1 MERIAQN
8 STTPSE
14 KTPVPACAGLC
25 EALEAKREGV
35 SRRAFVS
42 AASLAAAV
50 AILEACGTSSPTSPA
65 GGGTSSPTSPAGASG
80 GSITVSL
87 ASYSALSAV
96 GGVARVDGGSG
107 TPTALVRTGASTFV
121 ALSMVCPHAGSTIGF
136 SGSGWTCP
144 NHGAQFAT
152 TGAWAGGQAT
162 SSLTSFTTVYDGAA
176 GTVKISRPS

>member
-8 STTPSE
+8 STTPSAN
-14 KTPVPACAGLC
+14 TPVPACAGLC

-50 AILEACGTSSPTSPA
+50 AILEAC
-65 GGGTSSPTSPAGASG
+65 GTSSPTSPAGASG

>member
-1 MERIAQN
+1 MKRIAQN
-8 STTPSE
+8 SATPSAN
-14 KTPVPACAGLC
+14 TAVPACAGLC

-50 AILEACGTSSPTSPA
+50 AILEACGASSPTSP
-65 GGGTSSPTSPAGASG
+65 GGASG
-80 GSITVSL
+80 GLITVSL

-107 TPTALVRTGASTFV
+107 TPTALVRTGASTFI

>member
-8 STTPSE
+8 SATPSAN
-14 KTPVPACAGLC
+14 TAVPACAGLC
-25 EALEAKREGV
+25 EVLEAKREGV

-50 AILEACGTSSPTSPA
+50 AILEACGASSPTSP
-65 GGGTSSPTSPAGASG
+65 GGASPTSPGGASG
-80 GSITVSL
+80 GLITVSL

>member
-1 MERIAQN
+1 MERIAQHAA
-8 STTPSE
+8 TPSAN
-14 KTPVPACAGLC
+14 PALPPCAGLC

-50 AILEACGTSSPTSPA
+50 AILEACGASGATSP
-65 GGGTSSPTSPAGASG
+65 GGSG
-80 GSITVSL
+80 GPITVSL

-107 TPTALVRTGASTFV
+107 SPTALVRTGASSFV
-121 ALSMVCPHAGSTIGF
+121 ALSMVCPHAGTTVNYT
-136 SGSGWTCP
+136 GSGWTCP

-152 TGAWAGGQAT
+152 TGAWSGGQGA